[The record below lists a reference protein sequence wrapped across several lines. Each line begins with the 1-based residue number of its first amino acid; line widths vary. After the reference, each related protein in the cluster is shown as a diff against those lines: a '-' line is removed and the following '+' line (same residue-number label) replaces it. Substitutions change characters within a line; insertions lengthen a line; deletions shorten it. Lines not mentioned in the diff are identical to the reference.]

1 MSWTKEDTAKLREY
15 QTAQM
20 TVKEIAEKMHHPKQW
35 IRDELKRMGYTPIE
49 SKPKPESEFL
59 KGKEPVKIERKP
71 YARISTAV
79 EQRVCEL
86 RESCHT
92 TTQIAQKLN
101 IAQQTVS
108 NILKRNGYSTKRGE
122 YHKLRL
128 EDITETKED
137 KPVKVNEE
145 FDKAVDQMIEEAQ
158 AKKSAQKMTIK
169 DVFED
174 IDKRFSGAEKEP
186 VPSANDTSSEV
197 ETLESVSISNDN
209 ISAKKSQPLTGV
221 RMLGELENLL
231 NELFTGSVEITS
243 LSGELDVA
251 SIKFR
256 LDGEGYWISFG
267 PQQEVPSYG
276 KT

>member
-71 YARISTAV
+71 YAKITTAV
-79 EQRVCEL
+79 EKRVCEL

-92 TTQIAQKLN
+92 TTQIAMTLN

-122 YHKLRL
+122 YHKLSL

-137 KPVKVNEE
+137 KPMKAAQVNEDFE
-145 FDKAVDQMIEEAQ
+145 KAVDQMIAEA
-158 AKKSAQKMTIK
+158 K
-169 DVFED
+169 
-174 IDKRFSGAEKEP
+174 EKEP
-186 VPSANDTSSEV
+186 ASAATDTSSKEITPAISTINDTT
-197 ETLESVSISNDN
+197 EKPESQ
-209 ISAKKSQPLTGV
+209 APALTGIKMMMEIEA
-221 RMLGELENLL
+221 MLGEVFGRGAEIIGINA
-231 NELFTGSVEITS
+231 NSDHCDIGFTYHGREYSVLFAER
-243 LSGELDVA
+243 E
-251 SIKFR
+251 
-256 LDGEGYWISFG
+256 
-267 PQQEVPSYG
+267 EVPDYG
-276 KT
+276 NDKH

>member
-1 MSWTKEDTAKLREY
+1 MSWTKEDQAKLREY

-49 SKPKPESEFL
+49 TKPKPESEFL
-59 KGKEPVKIERKP
+59 TGFQPVEIKRKP
-71 YARISTAV
+71 YAKITTSV
-79 EQRVCEL
+79 EKKVCEL
-86 RESCHT
+86 REKCMT
-92 TTQIAQKLN
+92 TTQIAKKLN

-122 YHKLRL
+122 YHKLSL

-137 KPVKVNEE
+137 KPMKAAKVNEE
-145 FDKAVDQMIEEAQ
+145 FDKAVSEMIAEA
-158 AKKSAQKMTIK
+158 K
-169 DVFED
+169 
-174 IDKRFSGAEKEP
+174 EKEP
-186 VPSANDTSSEV
+186 APVAAETDSAMVEKEV
-197 ETLESVSISNDN
+197 LFNNDN
-209 ISAKKSQPLTGV
+209 INIKKSQPLTGV

-231 NELFTGSVEITS
+231 REIFTEQLEITS

-267 PQQEVPSYG
+267 PQQEVPVYG
-276 KT
+276 KEVRK